1 MDTRPNWSR
10 NRQGRRGGSVSADL
24 VYHKQGIFAAFI
36 AQSKAGEDAWR
47 ELASQ
52 TQGTGKVFTAQLP
65 ATLSA
70 LRVAGY
76 TVSKAKNPSKKEIDD
91 LMAELERMG
100 A

>member
-1 MDTRPNWSR
+1 M
-10 NRQGRRGGSVSADL
+10 SVDL
-24 VYHKQGIFAAFI
+24 VYHKQGLFTAFTP
-36 AQSKAGEDAWR
+36 QSKAGEDAWR

-52 TQGTGKVFTAQLP
+52 TEGAGKVFTAQLS

-70 LRVAGY
+70 LRAAGY
-76 TVSKAKNPSKKEIDD
+76 AVSKAQKPSEKEIDV